1 MLNSLAYDDSML
13 SEEAAKAFKKTLK
26 ARIHMIEDT
35 IDIHLNLIGGLERYL
50 ERSYI
55 YKLRV
60 LLSNEDVLRSKD
72 PRALRLTDEMQSYNI
87 YDSERFHQ
95 EKLLLNQIDREML
108 ELEVLECELP
118 VVC

>member
-1 MLNSLAYDDSML
+1 ML

-35 IDIHLNLIGGLERYL
+35 IDIHLNLIGGLEAYL

-60 LLSNEDVLRSKD
+60 LLTNEEVLRTKD
-72 PRALRLTDEMQSYNI
+72 ERALRLTDQM
-87 YDSERFHQ
+87 
-95 EKLLLNQIDREML
+95 
-108 ELEVLECELP
+108 
-118 VVC
+118 